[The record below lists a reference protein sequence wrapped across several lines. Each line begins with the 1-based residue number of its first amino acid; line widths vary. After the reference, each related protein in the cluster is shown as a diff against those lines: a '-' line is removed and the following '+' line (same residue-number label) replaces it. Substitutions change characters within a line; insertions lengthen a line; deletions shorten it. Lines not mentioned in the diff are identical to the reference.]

1 MRLVDLR
8 NMIANIVD
16 YDPAVDTYRQQITD
30 LINDAYYRLYTTK
43 QFTFAQK
50 ETIVK
55 AYKDVVVEVVS
66 PGTSTAQLTL
76 TAPVSPVPT
85 HWEGQVIEV
94 DGVEYEIAWV
104 QNTTTLWITTDNPSY
119 ATSTTF
125 TSKIKFRYLDLPS
138 DCVAI
143 MNVAKRSMTL
153 TPQEPGMFTAIA
165 RYEDEYYNLPLDEV
179 NLPNFW
185 IPYDEYHV
193 STPRS
198 VKSITSSGTGSGTN
212 VTLNVS
218 MSYVYAGR
226 ESALSTS
233 TSITTDKPT
242 LDVAFTV
249 LPNRTGY
256 YRKIYVSNPSA
267 GWKGER
273 CLNISGTQV
282 NLIPLTSP
290 SQQFNITHTVFQDDF
305 EFKTEPYTAIDGNT
319 QRIRLYPRQDQD
331 YDVTVRY
338 MFRPQPLVN
347 DNDTPE
353 MPSSAHHILAYM
365 CLRELFVKLD
375 NLPQANMYE
384 RKVAQEMVKLEQR
397 YLTQIPRRF
406 VKRGML
412 DGVVNPLP
420 LYTPLTRT

>member
-16 YDPAVDTYRQQITD
+16 YDPAVDTYRQQITN
-30 LINDAYYRLYTTK
+30 LINDSYYRLYTTK

-55 AYKDVVVEVVS
+55 AYKDIEISVKTTNPTV
-66 PGTSTAQLTL
+66 TAQLNVQAGGTV
-76 TAPVSPVPT
+76 ADY
-85 HWEGQVIEV
+85 WAGQVIEI
-94 DGVEYEIAWV
+94 DGTEYEIAWI
-104 QNTTTLWITTDNPSY
+104 QTTGNIIYLTTDNPSLAANTIY
-119 ATSTTF
+119 TA
-125 TSKIKFRYLDLPS
+125 KVKFRYLDLPS

-185 IPYDEYHV
+185 VPYDEYHV

-198 VKSITSSGTGSGTN
+198 VKSMSTAGAAGTS

-226 ESALSTS
+226 ESALSAS
-233 TSITTDKPT
+233 TAITTDKADLT
-242 LDVAFTV
+242 VNFTV

-256 YRKIYVSNPSA
+256 YRKIYVSNPAA

-273 CLNISGTQV
+273 CLNVKTTTN
-282 NLIPLTSP
+282 NLIPLTS
-290 SQQFNITHTVFQDDF
+290 SSAVFDIRSTVFEDDF
-305 EFKTEPYTAIDGNT
+305 EFETEPYTAIDGNT

-365 CLRELFVKLD
+365 ALRELFVKLD

>member
-30 LINDAYYRLYTTK
+30 LINDAYYRLYTEK

-55 AYKDVVVEVVS
+55 AYKDIEVNVTS
-66 PGTSTAQLTL
+66 PGTTTAQLTL
-76 TAPVSPVPT
+76 AAPVSPAPT
-85 HWEGQVIEV
+85 HWAGQVIEV

-104 QNTTTLWITTDNPSY
+104 QNTTTLWLTTDNPSY
-119 ATSTTF
+119 ATATTF
-125 TSKIKFRYLDLPS
+125 AAKIKFRYLDLPS

-153 TPQEPGMFTAIA
+153 TPQEPGMFTPIA

-193 STPRS
+193 STPRA
-198 VKSITSSGTGSGTN
+198 VKSMATAGASGTS

-226 ESALSTS
+226 ESALSAFT
-233 TSITTDKPT
+233 TITTDKANLT
-242 LDVAFTV
+242 VNFTV
-249 LPNRTGY
+249 LPNRSGY
-256 YRKIYVSNPSA
+256 YRKIYVSNPAA

-273 CLNISGTQV
+273 CLNISGSRI
-282 NLIPLTSP
+282 NLIPLTST
-290 SQQFNITHTVFQDDF
+290 SEVFDIRSVVFEDDF
-305 EFKTEPYTAIDGNT
+305 EFNTEPYTAIDGNT

-331 YDVTVRY
+331 YDITVRY

-365 CLRELFVKLD
+365 ALRELFVKLD

>member
-30 LINDAYYRLYTTK
+30 LINDAYYRLYTEK

-55 AYKDVVVEVVS
+55 AYKDIEVNVTS
-66 PGTSTAQLTL
+66 PGTTTAQLTFAAV
-76 TAPVSPVPT
+76 TPAPT

-104 QNTTTLWITTDNPSY
+104 QNTTTLWLTTDTPSY
-119 ATSTTF
+119 ATATTF
-125 TSKIKFRYLDLPS
+125 AAKIKFRYLDLPS

-143 MNVAKRSMTL
+143 MNVVKRSMTL

-185 IPYDEYHV
+185 VPYDEYHV

-198 VKSITSSGTGSGTN
+198 VLSVAASGASSGPSKTI
-212 VTLNVS
+212 NVS

-226 ESALSTS
+226 ESALSAS
-233 TSITTDKPT
+233 TSLTTDKPD
-242 LDVAFTV
+242 LDVTFTV

-256 YRKIYVSNPSA
+256 YRKIYVSNPAA

-273 CLNISGTQV
+273 ALYVTGTTR
-282 NLIPLTSP
+282 NLTAVDQAGASFKIDNFT
-290 SQQFNITHTVFQDDF
+290 DAF
-305 EFKTEPYTAIDGNT
+305 EFNTEPYTAIDGNT

-331 YDVTVRY
+331 YDITVRY

-353 MPSSAHHILAYM
+353 MPSSSHHILAYM
-365 CLRELFVKLD
+365 ALRELFVKLD

>member
-16 YDPAVDTYRQQITD
+16 YDPAVETYRQQITD
-30 LINDAYYRLYTTK
+30 LINDAYFRLYTVK

-50 ETIVK
+50 EKVIK
-55 AYKDVVVEVVS
+55 AYKDVEVNVTS
-66 PGTSTAQLTL
+66 AGTPSGVLTFPAI
-76 TAPVSPVPT
+76 TPMPS
-85 HWEGQVIEV
+85 HWEGQIIEV

-104 QNTTTLWITTDNPSY
+104 ENTTTLHLTTDTPSF
-119 ATSTTF
+119 ATATTF
-125 TSKIKFRYLDLPS
+125 AAKVKFRYLDLPS
-138 DCVAI
+138 DCVSI
-143 MNVAKRSMTL
+143 LNVAKRSMTL
-153 TPQEPGMFTAIA
+153 TPQEPGMFIAVA

-179 NLPNFW
+179 NLPNYW
-185 IPYDEYHV
+185 VPADEYHV

-198 VKSITSSGTGSGTN
+198 VLSVTSSGTGTGTN
-212 VTLNVS
+212 ITLNVS

-226 ESALSTS
+226 ESSLSSS

-242 LDVAFTV
+242 LQVTFTQ

-256 YRKIYVSNPSA
+256 YRKIYVNNPDA
-267 GWKGER
+267 GWKGDR
-273 CLNISGTQV
+273 AIYVQSSTDIKVPPKTTAANYDI
-282 NLIPLTSP
+282 
-290 SQQFNITHTVFQDDF
+290 DDFTDAF
-305 EFKTEPYTAIDGNT
+305 EFKSEPYTAIDGNT

-331 YDVTVRY
+331 YDITVRY

-365 CLRELFVKLD
+365 ALRELFVKLD
-375 NLPQANMYE
+375 NMPQANMYE

>member
-30 LINDAYYRLYTTK
+30 LINDAYYRLYTEK

-55 AYKDVVVEVVS
+55 AYKDIEVNVTS
-66 PGTSTAQLTL
+66 PGTTTAQLTL
-76 TAPVSPVPT
+76 AAPVSPAPT
-85 HWEGQVIEV
+85 HWAGQVIEV

-104 QNTTTLWITTDNPSY
+104 QNTTTLWLTTDNPSY
-119 ATSTTF
+119 ATATTF
-125 TSKIKFRYLDLPS
+125 AAKIKFRYLDLPS

-153 TPQEPGMFTAIA
+153 TPQEPGMFTPIA

-193 STPRS
+193 STPRA
-198 VKSITSSGTGSGTN
+198 VKSMATAGASGTS

-226 ESALSTS
+226 ESALSAFT
-233 TSITTDKPT
+233 TITTDKANLT
-242 LDVAFTV
+242 VNFTV
-249 LPNRTGY
+249 LPNRSGY
-256 YRKIYVSNPSA
+256 YRKIYVSNPTA

-273 CLNISGTQV
+273 CLNISGTRI
-282 NLIPLTSP
+282 NLIPLTST
-290 SQQFNITHTVFQDDF
+290 SEVFDIRSVVFEDDF
-305 EFKTEPYTAIDGNT
+305 EFNTEPYTAIDGNT

-331 YDVTVRY
+331 YDITVRY

-365 CLRELFVKLD
+365 ALRELFVKLD

>member
-16 YDPAVDTYRQQITD
+16 YDPAVETYRQQITD
-30 LINDAYYRLYTTK
+30 LINDAYFRLYTEK

-50 ETIVK
+50 ETVIN
-55 AYKDVVVEVVS
+55 AYKDIEVNVIS
-66 PGTSTAQLTL
+66 PGTTSAQLTL
-76 TAPVSPVPT
+76 AAAVTPT
-85 HWEGQVIEV
+85 PTYWEGQVIEV

-104 QNTTTLWITTDNPSY
+104 ENSTTLWLTTDSPSY

-125 TSKIKFRYLDLPS
+125 AAKIKFRYLDLPS
-138 DCVAI
+138 DCVSI
-143 MNVAKRSMTL
+143 LNVAKRSMTL
-153 TPQEPGMFTAIA
+153 TPQEPGMFVAVA

-179 NLPNFW
+179 NLPNYW

-193 STPRS
+193 STPRE
-198 VKSITSSGTGSGTN
+198 VKSVTPDGTGSGTN
-212 VTLNVS
+212 ITINVK

-226 ESALSTS
+226 ESALSAATQ
-233 TSITTDKPT
+233 ITTDKPEI
-242 LDVAFTV
+242 DVAFSV

-256 YRKIYVSNPSA
+256 YRKIYINNPDA
-267 GWKGER
+267 GWKGYR
-273 CLNISGTQV
+273 APNIQSTTNKLVAVNVSGATYDI
-282 NLIPLTSP
+282 NDFS
-290 SQQFNITHTVFQDDF
+290 DAF
-305 EFKTEPYTAIDGNT
+305 EFNTEPYTAIDGNT

-331 YDVTVRY
+331 YDITVRY

-365 CLRELFVKLD
+365 ALRELFVKLD

>member
-16 YDPAVDTYRQQITD
+16 YDPAVETYRQQITD
-30 LINDAYYRLYTTK
+30 LINDAYFRLYTVK

-50 ETIVK
+50 EKVIK
-55 AYKDVVVEVVS
+55 AYKDVEVNVTS
-66 PGTSTAQLTL
+66 AGTPSGVLTFPAI
-76 TAPVSPVPT
+76 TPMPS
-85 HWEGQVIEV
+85 HWEGQIIEV

-104 QNTTTLWITTDNPSY
+104 ENTTTLHLTTDTPSF
-119 ATSTTF
+119 ATATTF
-125 TSKIKFRYLDLPS
+125 AAKVKFRYLDLPS
-138 DCVAI
+138 DCVSI
-143 MNVAKRSMTL
+143 LNVAKRSMTL
-153 TPQEPGMFTAIA
+153 TPQEPGMFIAVA

-179 NLPNFW
+179 NLPNYW
-185 IPYDEYHV
+185 VPADEYHV

-198 VKSITSSGTGSGTN
+198 VLSVTSSGTGTGTN
-212 VTLNVS
+212 ITLNVS

-226 ESALSTS
+226 ESSFSSS

-242 LDVAFTV
+242 LQVTFTQ

-256 YRKIYVSNPSA
+256 YRKIYVNNPDA
-267 GWKGER
+267 GWKGDR
-273 CLNISGTQV
+273 AIYVQSSTDIKVPPKTTAANYDI
-282 NLIPLTSP
+282 
-290 SQQFNITHTVFQDDF
+290 DDFTDAF
-305 EFKTEPYTAIDGNT
+305 EFKSEPYTAIDGNT

-331 YDVTVRY
+331 YDITVRY

-365 CLRELFVKLD
+365 ALRELFVKLD
-375 NLPQANMYE
+375 NMPQANMYE

>member
-30 LINDAYYRLYTTK
+30 LINDAYYRLYTEK

-55 AYKDVVVEVVS
+55 AYKDIELNVTS
-66 PGTSTAQLTL
+66 PGTTTAQLTFAAV
-76 TAPVSPVPT
+76 TPVPT
-85 HWEGQVIEV
+85 HWEGQVIEI

-104 QNTTTLWITTDNPSY
+104 ENSTTLWLTTDNPTY
-119 ATSTTF
+119 ATATTF
-125 TSKIKFRYLDLPS
+125 AAKIKFRYLDLPS
-138 DCVAI
+138 DCVSI

-185 IPYDEYHV
+185 VPYDEYHV
-193 STPRS
+193 STPRT
-198 VKSITSSGTGSGTN
+198 VKSVAASGTGSGVNITI
-212 VTLNVS
+212 NVS

-226 ESALSTS
+226 ESALSAS
-233 TSITTDKPT
+233 TSLTTDKPD
-242 LDVAFTV
+242 LDVTFSV

-256 YRKIYVSNPSA
+256 YRKIYVSNPAA

-273 CLNISGTQV
+273 CLFIKGTTN
-282 NLIPLTSP
+282 NLIPLTSNAA
-290 SQQFNITHTVFQDDF
+290 QFSINDFSDAF
-305 EFKTEPYTAIDGNT
+305 EFNTEPYTAIDGNT

-331 YDVTVRY
+331 YDITVRY

-353 MPSSAHHILAYM
+353 MPSSSHHILAYM
-365 CLRELFVKLD
+365 ALRELFVKLD

-384 RKVAQEMVKLEQR
+384 RKVAQEIVKLEQR

>member
-30 LINDAYYRLYTTK
+30 LINDAYYRLYTEK

-55 AYKDVVVEVVS
+55 AYKDIEVNVTTAN
-66 PGTSTAQLTL
+66 PTTAQLDF
-76 TAPVSPVPT
+76 APGVTPIPT
-85 HWEGQVIEV
+85 HWAGQVIEI
-94 DGVEYEIAWV
+94 DGTEYEIAWV
-104 QNTTTLWITTDNPSY
+104 ETTTRMWLTTDTPNLTA
-119 ATSTTF
+119 ATTYTA
-125 TSKIKFRYLDLPS
+125 KIKFRYLDLPS
-138 DCVAI
+138 DCVSI
-143 MNVAKRSMTL
+143 LNVAKRSMTL
-153 TPQEPGMFTAIA
+153 TPQEPGMFTALA

-179 NLPNFW
+179 NLPNYW
-185 IPYDEYHV
+185 VPYDEYHV
-193 STPRS
+193 STPRA
-198 VKSITSSGTGSGTN
+198 VKSLTPAGGATGTS

-226 ESALSTS
+226 ESALSAFT
-233 TSITTDKPT
+233 TITTDLPNLT
-242 LDVAFTV
+242 VGFTV

-256 YRKIYVSNPSA
+256 YRKVYVSNPSL

-273 CLNISGTQV
+273 CLTVSGSTT
-282 NLIPLTSP
+282 NLIPVTS
-290 SQQFNITHTVFQDDF
+290 SGATFNIAHTIFEDNF
-305 EFKTEPYTAIDGNT
+305 EFETKPYTAIDGNT

-331 YDVTVRY
+331 YNITIRY

-353 MPSSAHHILAYM
+353 MPSSSHHILAYM
-365 CLRELFVKLD
+365 ALRELFVKLD

>member
-30 LINDAYYRLYTTK
+30 LINDAYYRLYTEK

-55 AYKDVVVEVVS
+55 AYKDIELNVTS
-66 PGTSTAQLTL
+66 PGTTTAQLTFAAV
-76 TAPVSPVPT
+76 TPVPT

-104 QNTTTLWITTDNPSY
+104 QNSTTLWLTTDNPTY
-119 ATSTTF
+119 ATATTF
-125 TSKIKFRYLDLPS
+125 AAKIKFRYLDLPS
-138 DCVAI
+138 DCVSI

-185 IPYDEYHV
+185 VPYDEYHV
-193 STPRS
+193 STPRT
-198 VKSITSSGTGSGTN
+198 VKSVAASGTGSGVNITI
-212 VTLNVS
+212 NVS

-226 ESALSTS
+226 ESALSAS
-233 TSITTDKPT
+233 TSLTTDKPN
-242 LDVAFTV
+242 LDVTFSV

-256 YRKIYVSNPSA
+256 YRKIYVSNPAA

-273 CLNISGTQV
+273 CLFIKGTTN
-282 NLIPLTSP
+282 NLIALTEP
-290 SQQFNITHTVFQDDF
+290 SAQFSINDFSDAF
-305 EFKTEPYTAIDGNT
+305 EFNTEPYTAIDGNT

-331 YDVTVRY
+331 YDITVRY

-353 MPSSAHHILAYM
+353 MPSSSHHILAYM
-365 CLRELFVKLD
+365 ALRELFVKLD

-384 RKVAQEMVKLEQR
+384 RKVAQEIVKLEQR

>member
-30 LINDAYYRLYTTK
+30 LINDAYYRLYTEK

-55 AYKDVVVEVVS
+55 AYKDIEVNVTS
-66 PGTSTAQLTL
+66 PGTTTAQLTL
-76 TAPVSPVPT
+76 AAPVSPAPT
-85 HWEGQVIEV
+85 HWAGQVIEV

-104 QNTTTLWITTDNPSY
+104 QNTTTLWLTTDNPSY
-119 ATSTTF
+119 ATATTF
-125 TSKIKFRYLDLPS
+125 AAKIKFRYLDLPS

-153 TPQEPGMFTAIA
+153 TPQEPGMFTPIA

-193 STPRS
+193 STPRA
-198 VKSITSSGTGSGTN
+198 VKSMATAGASGTS

-226 ESALSTS
+226 ESALSAFT
-233 TSITTDKPT
+233 TITTDKANLT
-242 LDVAFTV
+242 VNFTV
-249 LPNRTGY
+249 LPNRSGY
-256 YRKIYVSNPSA
+256 YRKIYVSNPAA

-273 CLNISGTQV
+273 CLNISGTRI
-282 NLIPLTSP
+282 NLIPLTST
-290 SQQFNITHTVFQDDF
+290 SEVFDIRSVVFEDDF
-305 EFKTEPYTAIDGNT
+305 EFNTEPYTAIDGNT

-331 YDVTVRY
+331 YDITVRY

-365 CLRELFVKLD
+365 ALRELFVKLD